1 MNWSMVS
8 SSSSKTYN
16 KKWWHICNIKVII
29 EHMKKIHTLA
39 TSNSITGIF
48 LELGS
53 IKWRR
58 NRGAPKVRESIS
70 SEATA
75 NTCKIDTILG
85 GWGIEW
91 RSGNKKAIFL
101 AKSTLSFMQRA
112 AHSASASEGAWLS
125 KTTKINELVL
135 TQDKINIAFMLAEKT
150 MVLYDNLTHRLIV
163 AWYQGKVN
171 SPLQQEPP

>member
-1 MNWSMVS
+1 M
-8 SSSSKTYN
+8 T
-16 KKWWHICNIKVII
+16 
-29 EHMKKIHTLA
+29 KIHTLA

-85 GWGIEW
+85 GGGGVGHRMKEW
-91 RSGNKKAIFL
+91 KQESIFFS
-101 AKSTLSFMQRA
+101 KSTLSFMQRA

-135 TQDKINIAFMLAEKT
+135 TQDKINVAFMLAEKT
-150 MVLYDNLTHRLIV
+150 TVLYDNLTHRLIV
-163 AWYQGKVN
+163 AWYQGKLN